1 MKAYQIKIILKN
13 SKPPV
18 WRRCLI
24 PAGITFSQL
33 ALILDDIV
41 ESDQYAGYEYE
52 FYQAGIHVREWCEGE
67 QQMSTGLYDYMC
79 ASDTFV
85 DGLADKEEWFTFRPG
100 DGTQYRVEI
109 EKRLPDPIA
118 CPLIIKEKANPQECC
133 WQDMETVNRRLEQ
146 RYPIRYG
153 EPDYRMF
160 TELREDVELY
170 NRGIAGASH
179 PADRT
184 DRNELSGRSLI
195 QATADTL
202 LQHYSNEMKE
212 QLLKDAERRKA
223 GEDTDPENLREMLE
237 DTACK
242 MRQDIRERIFGRS
255 AQAEKSRQPDIRE
268 FLLEESKKTLL
279 EMAEDLHLT
288 RYKSLNKTDLAEMIR
303 DEVLKPEV
311 MAGRMLLLSDDE
323 IQEFEKAMAKENGYY
338 PDMKEMQNLE
348 KLYDLLY
355 VMFYMDD
362 YAEVPRDV
370 AEVYRTIN
378 TPEFQEKRRG
388 TYWLYH
394 CLMMVEQIYASA
406 PVNIVC
412 RMMEKCVGHKVE
424 RSELESLWTNIPDK
438 LNPCVL
444 RGDRVIFKEVLQDRL
459 YLRVEEAQGN
469 KEYYIPGPEEIIEY
483 TENGYPVSDPYYR
496 RLKTFLIRKM
506 DMKPDEAEEYMP
518 AIWGQVSMGE
528 DLPDIMESFGKD
540 FVFPSEEELK
550 EFVSIMTDIN
560 NNTRMLVNRGWTP
573 NEIRKQM
580 PAAPGGKM
588 PTIVPMSSE
597 AARLLGEAADEL
609 KERGFDIDLD
619 HNADEITTMSMPDG
633 ISGKT
638 VVGKKKIY
646 PNDPCP
652 CGSGKKY
659 KKCCGRK

>member
-1 MKAYQIKIILKN
+1 MKAYQIKIVLKN

-52 FYQAGIHVREWCEGE
+52 FYQAGIHVREWFEGE

-109 EKRLPDPIA
+109 EKRLPDSIA
-118 CPLIIKEKANPQECC
+118 CPLIIKEKVNPQECC

-170 NRGIAGASH
+170 NRGLTGASH
-179 PADRT
+179 PVDRT

-202 LQHYSNEMKE
+202 LQYYSNEMKDK
-212 QLLKDAERRKA
+212 LLKE
-223 GEDTDPENLREMLE
+223 
-237 DTACK
+237 
-242 MRQDIRERIFGRS
+242 
-255 AQAEKSRQPDIRE
+255 SRHPDIRA
-268 FLLEESKKTLL
+268 FLSEESKKTLQ
-279 EMAEDLHLT
+279 EMTEDLHLT
-288 RYKSLNKTDLAEMIR
+288 RYKSLNKTGLAEMIR
-303 DEVLKPEV
+303 NEILKPEV
-311 MAGRMLLLSDDE
+311 MTARMLLLSDAE
-323 IQEFEKAMAKENGYY
+323 IQEFEKAMAKENGFY

-355 VMFYMDD
+355 VMLYMDD

-370 AEVYRTIN
+370 AEVYRMIN
-378 TPEFQEKRRG
+378 TPAFQEKRRG

-412 RMMEKCVGHKVE
+412 RMMEKCVDHKVE
-424 RSELESLWTNIPDK
+424 RGELESLWTNIPDK

-444 RGDRVIFKEVLQDRL
+444 RGDRVIFKEVLQDHL
-459 YLRVEEAQGN
+459 YLRVEETQGN
-469 KEYYIPGPEEIIEY
+469 KKYYIPGPDEIIEY

-506 DMKPDEAEEYMP
+506 DMNPDEAEEYMP
-518 AIWGQVSMGE
+518 VIWGQVSMGE
-528 DLPDIMESFGKD
+528 VLSDIMESFGED
-540 FVFPSEEELK
+540 FVFPSEEALK

-560 NNTRMLVNRGWTP
+560 NNTRMLVNLGWTP

-609 KERGFDIDLD
+609 KGRGFDIDLD

>member
-1 MKAYQIKIILKN
+1 
-13 SKPPV
+13 
-18 WRRCLI
+18 
-24 PAGITFSQL
+24 
-33 ALILDDIV
+33 
-41 ESDQYAGYEYE
+41 
-52 FYQAGIHVREWCEGE
+52 
-67 QQMSTGLYDYMC
+67 
-79 ASDTFV
+79 
-85 DGLADKEEWFTFRPG
+85 
-100 DGTQYRVEI
+100 
-109 EKRLPDPIA
+109 
-118 CPLIIKEKANPQECC
+118 
-133 WQDMETVNRRLEQ
+133 
-146 RYPIRYG
+146 
-153 EPDYRMF
+153 
-160 TELREDVELY
+160 
-170 NRGIAGASH
+170 
-179 PADRT
+179 
-184 DRNELSGRSLI
+184 
-195 QATADTL
+195 
-202 LQHYSNEMKE
+202 
-212 QLLKDAERRKA
+212 
-223 GEDTDPENLREMLE
+223 
-237 DTACK
+237 
-242 MRQDIRERIFGRS
+242 
-255 AQAEKSRQPDIRE
+255 
-268 FLLEESKKTLL
+268 
-279 EMAEDLHLT
+279 MAEDLHLT
-288 RYKSLNKTDLAEMIR
+288 RYKSLNKTGLAEMIR

-311 MAGRMLLLSDDE
+311 MVGRMLLLSDAE
-323 IQEFEKAMAKENGYY
+323 MQEFEKAMAMENGYY

-362 YAEVPRDV
+362 YVEVPRDV

-424 RSELESLWTNIPDK
+424 RSELESLWANIPDK

-444 RGDRVIFKEVLQDRL
+444 RSDRVIFKEVLQDRL
-459 YLRVEEAQGN
+459 YLRVEETQGN
-469 KEYYIPGPEEIIEY
+469 KEYYIPNPEEIIEY

-496 RLKTFLIRKM
+496 RLKTFLMRKM
-506 DMKPDEAEEYMP
+506 NMKPDEAEEYMP

-528 DLPDIMESFGKD
+528 DLPDIMESFGED

-560 NNTRMLVNRGWTP
+560 NNTRMLINRGWTP

-580 PAAPGGKM
+580 PTAPGGKT

>member
-52 FYQAGIHVREWCEGE
+52 FYQAGIHVREWFEGE

-100 DGTQYRVEI
+100 DESQYRVEI

-118 CPLIIKEKANPQECC
+118 CPLIIKEKANSQECC
-133 WQDMETVNRRLEQ
+133 WQDVEIVNRRLEQ

-153 EPDYRMF
+153 EPDYRM
-160 TELREDVELY
+160 Y
-170 NRGIAGASH
+170 Q
-179 PADRT
+179 
-184 DRNELSGRSLI
+184 SL
-195 QATADTL
+195 
-202 LQHYSNEMKE
+202 KE
-212 QLLKDAERRKA
+212 
-223 GEDTDPENLREMLE
+223 
-237 DTACK
+237 
-242 MRQDIRERIFGRS
+242 
-255 AQAEKSRQPDIRE
+255 SRHPDIRA
-268 FLLEESKKTLL
+268 FLLEESKKTLQ

-311 MAGRMLLLSDDE
+311 MAGRMLLLSDAE
-323 IQEFEKAMAKENGYY
+323 MQEFEKAVAMENGYY

-362 YAEVPRDV
+362 YVEVPRDV

-412 RMMEKCVGHKVE
+412 RMMEKCVGIKWNGVNWKV
-424 RSELESLWTNIPDK
+424 S
-438 LNPCVL
+438 
-444 RGDRVIFKEVLQDRL
+444 
-459 YLRVEEAQGN
+459 
-469 KEYYIPGPEEIIEY
+469 GPI
-483 TENGYPVSDPYYR
+483 YR
-496 RLKTFLIRKM
+496 
-506 DMKPDEAEEYMP
+506 
-518 AIWGQVSMGE
+518 
-528 DLPDIMESFGKD
+528 
-540 FVFPSEEELK
+540 
-550 EFVSIMTDIN
+550 IN
-560 NNTRMLVNRGWTP
+560 
-573 NEIRKQM
+573 
-580 PAAPGGKM
+580 
-588 PTIVPMSSE
+588 
-597 AARLLGEAADEL
+597 
-609 KERGFDIDLD
+609 
-619 HNADEITTMSMPDG
+619 
-633 ISGKT
+633 
-638 VVGKKKIY
+638 
-646 PNDPCP
+646 
-652 CGSGKKY
+652 
-659 KKCCGRK
+659 